1 LIRRF
6 DSILGHQEIPKPP
19 SGGFGIWA
27 LLKQELNNR
36 YIKDR
41 ISTTGPQTKKLL
53 PVALLLLLLTGPSQA
68 ADIAPV
74 KSDPVWLTE
83 ARASI
88 QLEKYDQ
95 AIKQLQGA
103 NEVSSADWNN
113 LMGYS
118 LRKKQPPDLV
128 GAEKYYQAALKID
141 PNHRGALEYY
151 GKLKLVNKDLPGA
164 EALLA
169 RLDKACTFGC
179 EEYSDLKA
187 AIQKYK
193 SRN

>member
-1 LIRRF
+1 MKK
-6 DSILGHQEIPKPP
+6 IL
-19 SGGFGIWA
+19 SVVLMSLSMLGI
-27 LLKQELNNR
+27 
-36 YIKDR
+36 
-41 ISTTGPQTKKLL
+41 SH
-53 PVALLLLLLTGPSQA
+53 A
-68 ADIAPV
+68 ADTTPA
-74 KSDPVWLTE
+74 KQDPIWLTQ

-88 QLEKYDQ
+88 KSEKYDQ
-95 AIKQLQGA
+95 AIQQLQAA

-113 LMGYS
+113 LLGYS

-151 GKLKLVNKDLPGA
+151 GKLKLINNDLPGA

-179 EEYSDLKA
+179 EEYSDLKEA
-187 AIQKYK
+187 VQKYK
-193 SRN
+193 SRK

>member
-1 LIRRF
+1 MKYL
-6 DSILGHQEIPKPP
+6 SIT
-19 SGGFGIWA
+19 F
-27 LLKQELNNR
+27 
-36 YIKDR
+36 
-41 ISTTGPQTKKLL
+41 
-53 PVALLLLLLTGPSQA
+53 LLLLSLTGASWA
-68 ADIAPV
+68 ADSTPA

-88 QLEKYDQ
+88 KADKYDQ
-95 AIKQLQGA
+95 AIQQLQAA
-103 NEVSSADWNN
+103 NETSSADWNN
-113 LMGYS
+113 LLGYS

-151 GKLKLVNKDLPGA
+151 GKLKLMNNDLPGA

-179 EEYSDLKA
+179 EEYSDLKGA
-187 AIQKYK
+187 VQKYK
-193 SRN
+193 SKK

>member
-1 LIRRF
+1 MKYL
-6 DSILGHQEIPKPP
+6 SIT
-19 SGGFGIWA
+19 F
-27 LLKQELNNR
+27 
-36 YIKDR
+36 
-41 ISTTGPQTKKLL
+41 
-53 PVALLLLLLTGPSQA
+53 LLLLSLTGASQA
-68 ADIAPV
+68 ADSTPA

-88 QLEKYDQ
+88 KADKYDQ
-95 AIKQLQGA
+95 AIQQLQAA
-103 NEVSSADWNN
+103 NETSSADWNN
-113 LMGYS
+113 LLGYS

-151 GKLKLVNKDLPGA
+151 GKLKLMNNDLPGA

-179 EEYSDLKA
+179 EEYSDLKGA
-187 AIQKYK
+187 VQKYK
-193 SRN
+193 SKK

>member
-1 LIRRF
+1 MKK
-6 DSILGHQEIPKPP
+6 IL
-19 SGGFGIWA
+19 
-27 LLKQELNNR
+27 L
-36 YIKDR
+36 
-41 ISTTGPQTKKLL
+41 
-53 PVALLLLLLTGPSQA
+53 VVLLLLSIIGPSQA

-88 QLEKYDQ
+88 QSEKYDQ

-141 PNHRGALEYY
+141 PDHRGALEYY